1 MPLHPQCAGRQIV
14 GSRNA
19 RIMAVSIA
27 SRIGARICSPCD
39 CSRRGA
45 PAGRTQESTQKQ
57 REAGGRWEKRER
69 QGKEVCACMASALA
83 LTIKTP
89 HCGHCPA
96 SRSRHHRTNDCA
108 ETSSHIEPGCHAA
121 LQSKQTLSPQS
132 GQTQRLHGPNRLRP
146 CHRAMRRPRAPHAA
160 AMHASRCV
168 SPKYSDT
175 SGATTGTAA
184 LAAQP
189 RRPIAAVRYE
199 KGRSS
204 IGGLQIAPQPWRTHQ
219 RVRGSRS
226 AFSAATIA
234 SYRSSCDG
242 GSTLATS
249 CRVT

>member
-1 MPLHPQCAGRQIV
+1 MHPQYAGRQTV

-19 RIMAVSIA
+19 RIMVVSIA

-45 PAGRTQESTQKQ
+45 PAGRTQEHAKAERGRRQ
-57 REAGGRWEKRER
+57 AGEKR
-69 QGKEVCACMASALA
+69 
-83 LTIKTP
+83 
-89 HCGHCPA
+89 
-96 SRSRHHRTNDCA
+96 

-146 CHRAMRRPRAPHAA
+146 CHRARRRPRAPHAA

-242 GSTLATS
+242 GNTLATS